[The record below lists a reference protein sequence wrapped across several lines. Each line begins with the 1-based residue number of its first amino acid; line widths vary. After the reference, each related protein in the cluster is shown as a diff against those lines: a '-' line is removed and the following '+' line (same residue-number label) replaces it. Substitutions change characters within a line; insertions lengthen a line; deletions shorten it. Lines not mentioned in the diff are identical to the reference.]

1 MWVVEPTVMVIAEL
15 PDPGAGIVAGLNV
28 TVVPAG
34 MPEAERLMEL
44 LKPPLI
50 PVVIVEV
57 PRIPCI
63 TLREVGEAETEKPAE
78 PVTVNVT
85 VTLWCTPPPFPETVM
100 E

>member
-1 MWVVEPTVMVIAEL
+1 MMVIAEL
-15 PDPGAGIVAGLNV
+15 PDPGAEIVVGLNV

-34 MPEAERLMEL
+34 MPEAEKLMEL
-44 LKPPLI
+44 LKPPLMA
-50 PVVIVEV
+50 VVMVEV

-78 PVTVNVT
+78 PATVNLT
-85 VTLWCTPPPFPETVM
+85 VTLCCTPPPFPVTMM